1 MANRRQRQIAEL
13 LHEELSQI
21 IQYESRDPRLGFVTV
36 TGVDVNPDLRF
47 ARVFFTV
54 LGDNEDVKNT
64 LTGLANATS
73 FYRRRLREN
82 LSLRYIPELHFKFD
96 SSLAHGQRID
106 ELLDSLNLDPQQTEN
121 DSNTEL
127 SD

>member
-1 MANRRQRQIAEL
+1 MATRRQRQIAEL

-47 ARVFFTV
+47 ARVFITV
-54 LGDNEDVKNT
+54 LGDDEEVKST
-64 LTGLANATS
+64 LQGLDNATP

-82 LSLRYIPELHFKFD
+82 LSLRYIPELQFRFD
-96 SSLAHGQRID
+96 KSLAHGQRID
-106 ELLDSLNLDPQQTEN
+106 ELLDTIKTDLDESDN
-121 DSNTEL
+121 GSETEL